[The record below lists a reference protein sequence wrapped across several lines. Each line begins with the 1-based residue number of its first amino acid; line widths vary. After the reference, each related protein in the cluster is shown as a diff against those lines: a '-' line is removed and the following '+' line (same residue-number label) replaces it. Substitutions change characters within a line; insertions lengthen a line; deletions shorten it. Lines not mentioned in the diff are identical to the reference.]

1 MQNEL
6 MIERWQQGDQEGWNM
21 IVQTHGKQ
29 IYNLALHFIG
39 NRDEAADITQE
50 IFLKLYQN
58 REKFHP
64 DRNLTSWILTLS
76 RNHCIDYW
84 RRNRKHQSTDEVN
97 EQISDHGPTP
107 EENEVR
113 RSDIERLRNGLL
125 RLDPEQ
131 RILLTLRDIQ
141 DLTYDEIALRL
152 DIPLGTVKSRI
163 NRARA
168 RLARILLDTEACHD
182 LSTN

>member
-1 MQNEL
+1 MENGQL
-6 MIERWQQGDQEGWNM
+6 IERWQQGDKEAWSM
-21 IVQTHGKQ
+21 IVQTYGKQ

-50 IFLKLYQN
+50 IFLKLYNN
-58 REKFHP
+58 REKFHQ
-64 DRNLTSWILTLS
+64 DRNLASWILTLS

-84 RRNRKHQSTDEVN
+84 RRNRKHQSVADVETD
-97 EQISDHGPTP
+97 IADLGPTP

-113 RSDIERLRNGLL
+113 RSDIERLRNGLMQL
-125 RLDPEQ
+125 EPEQ
-131 RILLTLRDIQ
+131 RFLLTLRDIQ
-141 DLTYDEIALRL
+141 DLAYEEIAARL

-168 RLARILLDTEACHD
+168 RLARVLLSREGSHEMQ
-182 LSTN
+182 SN